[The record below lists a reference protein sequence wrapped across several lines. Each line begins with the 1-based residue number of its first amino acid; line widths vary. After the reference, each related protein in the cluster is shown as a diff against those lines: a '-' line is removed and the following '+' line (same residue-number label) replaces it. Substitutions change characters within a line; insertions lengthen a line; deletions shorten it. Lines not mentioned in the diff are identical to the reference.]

1 MVRLVSAEP
10 QSVSTRYATYLTIER
25 EDIATVVR
33 ATRQEVGRLR

>member
-10 QSVSTRYATYLTIER
+10 QSVSARYATYLTIDR

-33 ATRQEVGRLR
+33 ETRQEVGV

>member
-10 QSVSTRYATYLTIER
+10 QSVSTRYATYLTTER